1 MARVAKELGFT
12 TMSLYR
18 YVTSKDELL
27 QLMWNA
33 SARAPRISSLEGDEL
48 A

>member
-1 MARVAKELGFT
+1 
-12 TMSLYR
+12 MSLYR

-33 SARAPRISSLEGDEL
+33 SAHGAEELVIEGTTGGPGCGCGR
-48 A
+48 

>member
-18 YVTSKDELL
+18 YVTTKDEVL
-27 QLMWNA
+27 QLVWT
-33 SARAPRISSLEGDEL
+33 RACKALKT
-48 A
+48 